1 LANRVAFLV
10 DGFNLYHSIRDVSRR
25 NNVNCRWLDIAA
37 LCGSFL
43 PDIGRDA
50 TFASAHYFSA
60 LATHAEAWRPGTVK
74 RHLTYID
81 ALRSTGVIV
90 ELSTFKA
97 KPMTV
102 RCQACGSM
110 QKVIRHEEKETDV
123 AIGAKLIE
131 LAIGVDADSIVVV
144 TGDTDLVPAVRTARA
159 FGCPSASSCR
169 TAAQYRDLASGARGI
184 APLNESR
191 GPCGPLELHYLPG
204 TTEQGS
210 DN

>member
-1 LANRVAFLV
+1 LANRVGFLV
-10 DGFNLYHSIRDVSRR
+10 DGFNLYHSVREVSRH
-25 NNVNCRWLDIAA
+25 NNANFRWLDIAA

-50 TFASAHYFSA
+50 TFATAHYFSA

-97 KPMTV
+97 KPMIV
-102 RCQACGSM
+102 RCSACGAS
-110 QKVIRHEEKETDV
+110 QTVIRHEEKETDM
-123 AIGAKLIE
+123 AMGSRLIA
-131 LAIGVDADSIVVV
+131 LAIGQDADSIVVV

-159 FGCPSASSCR
+159 LSGKSVYMLYPWAEETGPSK
-169 TAAQYRDLASGARGI
+169 T
-184 APLNESR
+184 
-191 GPCGPLELHYLPG
+191 
-204 TTEQGS
+204 
-210 DN
+210 